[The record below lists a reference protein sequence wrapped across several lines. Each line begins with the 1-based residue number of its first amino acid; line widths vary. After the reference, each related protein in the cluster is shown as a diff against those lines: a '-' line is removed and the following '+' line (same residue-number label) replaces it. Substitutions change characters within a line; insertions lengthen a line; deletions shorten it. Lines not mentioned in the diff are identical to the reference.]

1 MRIGVL
7 ISLVLWSGAA
17 AVRAEQPADIEA
29 ALAATARNED
39 ASFAG
44 FSAQRGERFYNA
56 SHGGD
61 WSCATCHGSD
71 PRAIGKHTV
80 TGKAIEPLAPAANP
94 KRFTNP
100 AKVEKWFRRN
110 CNDVLDR
117 TCTAQER
124 GDVLA
129 WLRSLDAQ
137 AVR

>member
-1 MRIGVL
+1 
-7 ISLVLWSGAA
+7 
-17 AVRAEQPADIEA
+17 
-29 ALAATARNED
+29 
-39 ASFAG
+39 
-44 FSAQRGERFYNA
+44 
-56 SHGGD
+56 
-61 WSCATCHGSD
+61 
-71 PRAIGKHTV
+71 V

-117 TCTAQER
+117 ACTTQER

-129 WLRSLDAQ
+129 WLRSLGAQ

>member
-1 MRIGVL
+1 MRLGTL
-7 ISLVLWSGAA
+7 ISLALWAA
-17 AVRAEQPADIEA
+17 ASGVRAEDPAQIEA
-29 ALAATARNED
+29 ALATQARAED
-39 ASFAG
+39 PAFAG
-44 FSAQRGERFYNA
+44 FSAVRGERFFDA
-56 SHGGD
+56 THGGD

-110 CNDVLDR
+110 CNDVLSR
-117 TCTAQER
+117 PCTAAER

-129 WLRSLDAQ
+129 FLRSLPALG
-137 AVR
+137 VR